1 MKSASVI
8 ATLIF
13 FVSLLTIASGC
24 TNRAAH
30 SSLPRQTT
38 KMVAAESPSF
48 EILVKDGFVYA
59 SIPRISAE
67 ELKRLLDSG
76 DEIILVDNRSEYKF
90 KMGHLAGAINIT
102 YAVDSPYP
110 GTEEEMDSELSTLPN
125 DTLKILY
132 CD

>member
-1 MKSASVI
+1 
-8 ATLIF
+8 
-13 FVSLLTIASGC
+13 
-24 TNRAAH
+24 
-30 SSLPRQTT
+30 
-38 KMVAAESPSF
+38 MVAAESPSF
-48 EILVKDGFVYA
+48 EILVKDGFVYP

-67 ELKRLLDSG
+67 ELKRLFDSV
-76 DEIILVDNRSEYKF
+76 EKIILIDNRNEYKF
-90 KMGHLAGAINIT
+90 KTGHLPGAINIT